1 MIRLLFFAAFG
12 LPLAAYGQNV
22 EPSVELVIASSVE
35 DRQPVDARNSFPEGT
50 GTVTAWAR
58 TEGLT
63 GTTITFVW
71 EHPNGVTTINVM
83 IGGSPWR
90 TWTRKSIPEGWTGEW
105 TVRVTGTSGT
115 LATATFTVGG
125 E

>member
-1 MIRLLFFAAFG
+1 MFRLLFLAVFA
-12 LPLAAYGQNV
+12 LPLASYGQDA
-22 EPSVELVIASSVE
+22 EPSVELVIASGVE
-35 DRQPVDARNSFPEGT
+35 DRQPVDARTSFPEGT
-50 GTVTAWAR
+50 ETVTAWAR
-58 TEGLT
+58 TEGLA

-71 EHPNGVTTINVM
+71 EHPNGVTTINMM

-90 TWTRKSIPEGWTGEW
+90 TWTRKAIPGGWTGEW

-115 LATATFTVGG
+115 LATATFTVGA

>member
-1 MIRLLFFAAFG
+1 LA
-12 LPLAAYGQNV
+12 LPYLQTPD
-22 EPSVELVIASSVE
+22 PSVELVIAAGVE
-35 DRQPVDARNSFPEGT
+35 DRQPVDPGNRFPDGT
-50 GTVTAWAR
+50 ETVTAWAR

-63 GTTITFVW
+63 ETTITFVW
-71 EHPNGVTTINVM
+71 EHANGVTTINMM

-90 TWTRKSIPEGWTGEW
+90 TWTEKSIPGEWTGAW

-115 LATATFTVGG
+115 LAEATFTVGD

>member
-1 MIRLLFFAAFG
+1 MFRRLLLLAVAM
-12 LPLAAYGQNV
+12 PLAAYGQAS
-22 EPSVELVIASSVE
+22 EPSVELVIAAGVE
-35 DRQPVDARNSFPEGT
+35 DRQPVDPGNEFPQGVEA
-50 GTVTAWAR
+50 VTAWAR
-58 TEGLT
+58 TEGLA

-71 EHPNGVTTINVM
+71 EHANGVTTINMM

-105 TVRVTGTSGT
+105 TVRITGSGGT
-115 LATATFTVGG
+115 LATATFTIG